1 MISGLLTN
9 SGIALVILFKANK
22 DKKENFIII
31 GLTYLISIVIGIILN
46 LLHIAF

>member
-9 SGIALVILFKANK
+9 SGIALVILFKTNK

-31 GLTYLISIVIGIILN
+31 GLTYFISIVIGIILN